1 MEELRFAGQEADL
14 GELMQQRDSRQA
26 GLELIAL
33 ERERLRELMRVRLDK
48 ALGRPMGWDGTE
60 PMETFEA

>member
-14 GELMQQRDSRQA
+14 GALMQQRDVRQA
-26 GLELIAL
+26 GLGLIAL
-33 ERERLRELMRVRLDK
+33 EQERLRELMRVRLDK
-48 ALGRPMGWDGTE
+48 ALGRPTGWDGTE

>member
-14 GELMQQRDSRQA
+14 GLLMDQRALRHAEL
-26 GLELIAL
+26 GLVDR
-33 ERERLRELMRVRLDK
+33 ERERMKELMRLRLDK
-48 ALGRPMGWDGTE
+48 ALGRPMRWDGTE

>member
-14 GELMQQRDSRQA
+14 GALMQQRDSRQA

-33 ERERLRELMRVRLDK
+33 ERERLRELMRVRLDR